1 MSEDADMLIR
11 VRVRQMQII
20 SGTLVLGAM
29 IFLAVVVIVAANQ
42 AAPLQPAGW
51 PGGQPLLT
59 MVAIVFFIVQV
70 AIVMTL
76 PPARGRAA
84 VRQMAAEG
92 SPPQPGA
99 QETDVARLLVLR
111 QKTLILALAPL
122 EASAFFGCLAYLME
136 HRVEA
141 LAVTAVAIVLMLLY
155 FPTEGAVR
163 SWLDRQ
169 TEALTQARMESSD
182 RI

>member
-1 MSEDADMLIR
+1 MADIDSLIR
-11 VRVRQMQII
+11 VRVRLMQII
-20 SGTLVLGAM
+20 SGSLVMGAM

-42 AAPLQPAGW
+42 AAPLQPAAW

-76 PPARGRAA
+76 APARVRAA
-84 VRQMAAEG
+84 VRQMAAEV
-92 SPPQPGA
+92 SPSQPGA
-99 QETDVARLLVLR
+99 QKTDVARLLVLR
-111 QKTLILALAPL
+111 QTTLILALAPL
-122 EASAFFGCLAYLME
+122 EASAFFGCIAYLLE

-141 LAVTAVAIVLMLLY
+141 LIVAAVTIVLMLLY

-163 SWLDRQ
+163 SWLERQ
-169 TEALTQARMESSD
+169 TEALTQARMETSD